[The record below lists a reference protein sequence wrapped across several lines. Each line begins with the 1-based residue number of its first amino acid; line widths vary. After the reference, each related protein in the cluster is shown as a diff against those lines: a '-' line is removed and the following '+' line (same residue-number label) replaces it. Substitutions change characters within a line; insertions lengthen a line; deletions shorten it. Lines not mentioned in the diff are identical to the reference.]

1 VTDVV
6 VFVRPGAT
14 VLFPFATGS
23 VVVFV
28 LPRAVALLP
37 REVLVAGVVFV
48 CPGAVALRP
57 CALATTGVV
66 FVFPGAVALFPCET
80 ARVALGAPAVITA
93 AGNAGRRSDAEGG
106 RGLGRVG
113 SAGGP

>member
-14 VLFPFATGS
+14 VLLPFATGS

-28 LPRAVALLP
+28 LPRAVVLLP
-37 REVLVAGVVFV
+37 RDVLVAGVVFV
-48 CPGAVALRP
+48 CPGAAALCPR
-57 CALATTGVV
+57 ALAPAGVV
-66 FVFPGAVALFPCET
+66 FVFPCAVALFPCD
-80 ARVALGAPAVITA
+80 ARRVALGAPAVTTA

-106 RGLGRVG
+106 RGLGRFG